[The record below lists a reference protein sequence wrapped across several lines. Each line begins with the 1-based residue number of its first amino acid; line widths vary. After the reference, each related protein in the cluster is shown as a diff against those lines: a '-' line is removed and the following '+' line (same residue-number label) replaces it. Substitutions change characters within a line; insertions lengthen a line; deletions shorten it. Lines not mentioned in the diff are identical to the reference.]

1 MNGTLYSAEV
11 VRKLRAER
19 DAAVADKAGFI
30 TTANRFQEQY
40 EAMYHEIDLLRAEN
54 RELLERLAALEGG

>member
-1 MNGTLYSAEV
+1 MNGTLYSAEE

-19 DAAVADKAGFI
+19 DAAVADKDGAF
-30 TTANRFQEQY
+30 TVANRYQAQY